1 MVKTIPSKP
10 VWALAL
16 FIGGVLNLS
25 VWSERL
31 ASVYASASRGTAWLG
46 GALELLLPVA
56 VTAALLWLA
65 ALFGRRALQMA
76 GTLVLLI
83 SVLCAYFMVRFDV
96 VIGYGVVK
104 AVLTTDHAMSGE
116 VVGGLLVAW
125 VVVLA
130 GLPAW
135 WFLRMTGWL
144 RPGHA
149 EPPVPRARRRALVW
163 LVVALVAA
171 LALLAGLRRLAQQVD
186 GHGLNA
192 SFTGVVAHSYLP
204 TNWLAGTAMVVG
216 NALTAWRDDAT
227 LVHPAERHRY
237 LPTDLPEDL
246 QVVVVIGESARWDHF
261 GVLGHHR
268 PTTPRLQAEQAQGQ
282 LAAFRATS
290 CDTSTKLS
298 LACMFVRAAGVMPGD
313 GLHQRDEI
321 LEQSVFAVLRSLGF
335 SIDLFAMQGEAG
347 FYQHVHPD
355 FYKLRE
361 VIAAEA
367 GSGVPDLDG
376 LLVPQVARA
385 LEQRGAG
392 RRAIVLHTKGSHYL
406 YSRRYPAE
414 QARWQPVCDMEHR
427 FCSRDELLNAYDNS
441 ILYTDRVLGELFDT
455 LREKRAVVLYT
466 ADHGESI
473 GENSHFHATPR
484 AIAPPEQLRVPLLL
498 WASPSAMADP
508 GLGPGLR
515 RAVARA
521 QVSSQAP
528 SRRPADLAVTHHHL
542 FSTLLGCAGVRSP
555 DGGLEAGRDLCAQ
568 EDRLSASASAP

>member
-1 MVKTIPSKP
+1 MQLTISDKP

-16 FIGGVLNLS
+16 FIGGLLNLA
-25 VWSERL
+25 VWTDRL
-31 ASVYASASRGTAWLG
+31 ASVYASASWRTAWLG

-65 ALFGRRALQMA
+65 ALLGRRALQITGMLA
-76 GTLVLLI
+76 LVI

-116 VVGGLLVAW
+116 VVGGFLAVWVLL
-125 VVVLA
+125 LA
-130 GLPAW
+130 GVPAW
-135 WFLRMTGWL
+135 WFLRMTRQRSASAGLPTLSRPAALL
-144 RPGHA
+144 R
-149 EPPVPRARRRALVW
+149 
-163 LVVALVAA
+163 LVVALLV
-171 LALLAGLRRLAQQVD
+171 LVALLAGLRQVARQLE
-186 GHGLNA
+186 GAAGGMHA
-192 SFTGVVAHSYLP
+192 SFTGVMAHSYLP
-204 TNWLAGTAMVVG
+204 MNWLAGVAMVVG
-216 NALTAWRDDAT
+216 TEVTAWRSEAS
-227 LVHPAERHRY
+227 LVHPAIRHRY
-237 LPTDLPEDL
+237 LDTDLPQDL

-261 GVLGHHR
+261 GVLGHDR
-268 PTTPRLQAEQAQGQ
+268 PTTPRLQAEQDQGH
-282 LAAFRATS
+282 LAAFRATA

-298 LACMFVRAAGVMPGD
+298 LACMFVRAGGVMPGD

-321 LEQSVFAVLRSLGF
+321 LEQPVFAVLRTLGF

-347 FYQHVHPD
+347 YYQRVRPD

-367 GSGVPDLDG
+367 GAGVPDLDG

-455 LREKRAVVLYT
+455 LRTKRALVLFT
-466 ADHGESI
+466 SDHGESI

-498 WASPSAMADP
+498 WASPVAAADP
-508 GLGPGLR
+508 VLGPGVR

-521 QVSSQAP
+521 QVLREGSG
-528 SRRPADLAVTHHHL
+528 ADVTHHHL

-555 DGGLEAGRDLCAQ
+555 DGGLEAGRDLCA
-568 EDRLSASASAP
+568 P

>member
-1 MVKTIPSKP
+1 MQLSIPSKP
-10 VWALAL
+10 VWVLAL
-16 FIGGVLNLS
+16 FIGGILNLS

-31 ASVYASASRGTAWLG
+31 ASVYASATWPTVWLG
-46 GALELLLPVA
+46 GVLELLLPVA
-56 VTAALLWLA
+56 VTSALLWLA
-65 ALFGRRALQMA
+65 AVFGRRALQTT
-76 GTLVLLI
+76 GTLALVI

-116 VVGGLLVAW
+116 VVGGLLVVW
-125 VVVLA
+125 VLVLA

-135 WFLRMTGWL
+135 WFLRTTGCT
-144 RPGHA
+144 GHGDA
-149 EPPVPRARRRALVW
+149 LLPLRRRAALVRM
-163 LVVALVAA
+163 VVAVLVAV
-171 LALLAGLRRLAQQVD
+171 ALLGGLRRVAQQVD
-186 GHGLNA
+186 ERSLNA
-192 SFTGVVAHSYLP
+192 SFTGVMAHSYLP

-216 NALTAWRDDAT
+216 NELTAWRNDVT
-227 LVHPAERHRY
+227 LVHPAQRHRY
-237 LPTDLPEDL
+237 QPTDLPEDL

-261 GVLGHHR
+261 GVLGHGR

-282 LAAFRATS
+282 LAAFRATA

-298 LACMFVRAAGVMPGD
+298 LACMFVRAGGVMPGD

-321 LEQSVFAVLRSLGF
+321 LEQPVFAVLRTLGF

-347 FYQHVHPD
+347 FYQRVHPD

-367 GSGVPDLDG
+367 GAGVPDLDG
-376 LLVPQVARA
+376 LLVPQVVRA
-385 LEQRGAG
+385 LEQRGSG

-414 QARWQPVCDMEHR
+414 QARWLPVCDMEHR

-441 ILYTDRVLGELFDT
+441 ILYTDRVLGELFDV
-455 LREKRAVVLYT
+455 LRTKRALLLYT
-466 ADHGESI
+466 SDHGESI

-484 AIAPPEQLRVPLLL
+484 AIASPEQLRVPLLL

-508 GLGPGLR
+508 GLGAGLH

-521 QVSSQAP
+521 AALP
-528 SRRPADLAVTHHHL
+528 RDAVTHHHL
-542 FSTLLGCAGVRSP
+542 FSTLLGCMGVRSP
-555 DGGLEAGRDLCAQ
+555 DGGLEAGRDLC
-568 EDRLSASASAP
+568 ERDGLSSESGSASASAP

>member
-1 MVKTIPSKP
+1 MQLSIPSKP

-16 FIGGVLNLS
+16 FIGGILNLS

-31 ASVYASASRGTAWLG
+31 ASVYASATWRTVWLG

-56 VTAALLWLA
+56 VTSALLWLA
-65 ALFGRRALQMA
+65 ALFGRRVLQA
-76 GTLVLLI
+76 TGTLALVI
-83 SVLCAYFMVRFDV
+83 SVLCAYFMFRFDV

-116 VVGGLLVAW
+116 VVGSLLVFW
-125 VVVLA
+125 VVMLA

-135 WFLRMTGWL
+135 WFLRMTGGT
-144 RPGHA
+144 RNGR
-149 EPPVPRARRRALVW
+149 VPSPARRAALVRM
-163 LVVALVAA
+163 VVALLVAV
-171 LALLAGLRRLAQQVD
+171 ALLGGLRRVAQQVD
-186 GHGLNA
+186 ARGLNA

-216 NALTAWRDDAT
+216 NALTAWRNDVT
-227 LVHPAERHRY
+227 LVHPAQRHRF
-237 LPTDLPEDL
+237 LATDLPEDL

-268 PTTPRLQAEQAQGQ
+268 PTTPRLQAEQAQGR
-282 LAAFRATS
+282 LAAFRATA

-298 LACMFVRAAGVMPGD
+298 LACMFVRAGAVMPGD

-321 LEQSVFAVLRSLGF
+321 LEQPVFAVLRTLGF
-335 SIDLFAMQGEAG
+335 TIDLFAMQGEAG
-347 FYQHVHPD
+347 FYQRVHPD

-367 GSGVPDLDG
+367 GGGVPDLDG

-385 LEQRGAG
+385 LDQRGAG

-427 FCSRDELLNAYDNS
+427 SCTRDELLNAYDNS

-455 LREKRAVVLYT
+455 LRAKRALVLYT

-498 WASPSAMADP
+498 WASPLAMADP
-508 GLGPGLR
+508 ALVAGLR

-521 QVSSQAP
+521 AFLPEGQ
-528 SRRPADLAVTHHHL
+528 VTHHHL
-542 FSTLLGCAGVRSP
+542 FSTLLGCMGVRSP
-555 DGGLEAGRDLCAQ
+555 DGGLEAGRDLCGR
-568 EDRLSASASAP
+568 EGLSSVPAP